1 MRKFVICVL
10 SVLACAGMAFGEGS
24 AAHIVISNALTCTGG
39 NDEIFVQ
46 GHDYSSLAY
55 DPPESPE
62 QHASITVLAQE
73 WSRIHVANNAVPT
86 RRNGLINPGV
96 PVYITA
102 YGNELEISD
111 WGGDNIYLFRV
122 LDNEGI
128 YITGDSVRNEEHTL
142 QKISL
147 TSEPK
152 DYYLEFSQA
161 RINYDDPLGITIDDN
176 SPQEYCY
183 ILLRMQA
190 GRARRQKEESVR
202 VPSGLARDYEASQS
216 AVESYML
223 RHNIKDIGDL
233 TADDFVNI
241 AVEEARKN
249 SRPLE

>member
-1 MRKFVICVL
+1 MKRFALCILAVL
-10 SVLACAGMAFGEGS
+10 VCTGIACGEGS
-24 AAHIVISNALTCTGG
+24 PAHIVIRNALTCTGG
-39 NDEIFVQ
+39 NDEVFVQ
-46 GHDYSSLAY
+46 EHDYSSLEY
-55 DPPESPE
+55 DPPASPE
-62 QHASITVLAQE
+62 QHTSITVLAQE
-73 WSRIHVANNAVPT
+73 WSKIRAGNNEVPA
-86 RRNGLINPGV
+86 RRNGLINPYD

-102 YGNELEISD
+102 YGSELEISD

-128 YITGDSVRNEEHTL
+128 YITGDSVRNEEHAL
-142 QKISL
+142 RKIRL

-161 RINYDDPLGITIDDN
+161 RINYDDPLGITIDNN